1 MVLNNAVCAQSA
13 DPAAAGSGLAAKA
26 FAPAS
31 CFPSSLRRVNISQV
45 HQTCEM
51 FRLNPRFPSWRAREN
66 PLPSVWSCT
75 NYPSSECGG
84 IAQLV
89 EPLVR
94 NEKARGSNPLTSSPK
109 NLDALDPK
117 SLIPRM

>member
-51 FRLNPRFPSWRAREN
+51 FRLTTYFTEECPFTPKPKANAPGQMGRA
-66 PLPSVWSCT
+66 
-75 NYPSSECGG
+75 
-84 IAQLV
+84 Q
-89 EPLVR
+89 VR
-94 NEKARGSNPLTSSPK
+94 LRGRIPGVDKRWQNESAELSRAAG
-109 NLDALDPK
+109 
-117 SLIPRM
+117 R